1 MVKVKDIL
9 REIEHYA
16 PLPLQEGFDNAG
28 VQVGDVNQH
37 ATGVL
42 LCLDVTEEVLD
53 EAIEMGY
60 NLIISHHPLAFKS
73 FKSLTGSNYIERCM
87 MKACKYD
94 LVVYAAHTNL
104 DNAVGG
110 VNYRLAELIGLQNVR
125 ILSPQ
130 KGALLKLVTFVP
142 EAYAEIMRN
151 TLFNAGA
158 GSIYRLT
165 AEAAAVL
172 QNENTEWTV
181 LCVDYKNGSYQ
192 NRLCLDAKENSRLNV
207 LIVFR
212 SGEDAQGTS
221 SFQVKVHAEKN
232 AKVQLQEVQ
241 LLGAGYTCLSDIGA
255 SCGENATFEL
265 LKLELGAGK
274 VYAGCLTELEGKK
287 SAFDAKIGYYTSV
300 NQKLDM
306 NYTVRHRGKKT
317 ESMMEVSGV
326 LQDGS
331 SKLFRG
337 TIDFVP
343 GCAGAKG
350 TEREDVLL
358 LGDDIVN
365 QTIPLILCAEEDVEG
380 NHGASMGDLD
390 DATLF
395 YLCSRGLSREEA
407 ERMVARARIDALNE
421 LVADEAVQKQVQ
433 EFMNQKR

>member
-1 MVKVKDIL
+1 MGQKEMTVNIL
-9 REIEHYA
+9 PTRTWNRLGMNESQIQIEWPEKSVLIKPEHLA
-16 PLPLQEGFDNAG
+16 AG
-28 VQVGDVNQH
+28 VTWEKEISGKEWDEIQ
-37 ATGVL
+37 TG
-42 LCLDVTEEVLD
+42 
-53 EAIEMGY
+53 MGR
-60 NLIISHHPLAFKS
+60 
-73 FKSLTGSNYIERCM
+73 E
-87 MKACKYD
+87 YD
-94 LVVYAAHTNL
+94 AMAAECGT
-104 DNAVGG
+104 
-110 VNYRLAELIGLQNVR
+110 
-125 ILSPQ
+125 
-130 KGALLKLVTFVP
+130 
-142 EAYAEIMRN
+142 
-151 TLFNAGA
+151 AGA
-158 GSIYRLT
+158 NRTDTVNGT
-165 AEAAAVL
+165 VAAEENVSEIKTRENTSEETT
-172 QNENTEWTV
+172 QNTEWTV

-192 NRLCLDAKENSRLNV
+192 NRLYLDAKENSRLNV

-212 SGEDAQGTS
+212 SGADAQGTS

-232 AKVQLQEVQ
+232 AKVQLKEVQ
-241 LLGAGYTCLSDIGA
+241 LLSAGYTCLSDIGA

-317 ESMMEVSGV
+317 ESLMEVSGV

>member
-1 MVKVKDIL
+1 M
-9 REIEHYA
+9 
-16 PLPLQEGFDNAG
+16 
-28 VQVGDVNQH
+28 
-37 ATGVL
+37 
-42 LCLDVTEEVLD
+42 
-53 EAIEMGY
+53 
-60 NLIISHHPLAFKS
+60 
-73 FKSLTGSNYIERCM
+73 
-87 MKACKYD
+87 
-94 LVVYAAHTNL
+94 
-104 DNAVGG
+104 
-110 VNYRLAELIGLQNVR
+110 
-125 ILSPQ
+125 
-130 KGALLKLVTFVP
+130 
-142 EAYAEIMRN
+142 
-151 TLFNAGA
+151 
-158 GSIYRLT
+158 
-165 AEAAAVL
+165 
-172 QNENTEWTV
+172 
-181 LCVDYKNGSYQ
+181 
-192 NRLCLDAKENSRLNV
+192 
-207 LIVFR
+207 
-212 SGEDAQGTS
+212 
-221 SFQVKVHAEKN
+221 
-232 AKVQLQEVQ
+232 
-241 LLGAGYTCLSDIGA
+241 
-255 SCGENATFEL
+255 
-265 LKLELGAGK
+265 KLELGADK

-343 GCAGAKG
+343 GCDGAKG

-421 LVADEAVQKQVQ
+421 LVADEAVQKQAQ

>member
-1 MVKVKDIL
+1 MGQKEMIVNIL
-9 REIEHYA
+9 PTRTWNRLGMNESQIQIEWPEESVLIKPERLA
-16 PLPLQEGFDNAG
+16 AG
-28 VQVGDVNQH
+28 VTWEKEISGKEWNEIQTGMGREYDAMAEECGTAGANRTDTVNGTVV
-37 ATGVL
+37 A
-42 LCLDVTEEVLD
+42 EE
-53 EAIEMGY
+53 
-60 NLIISHHPLAFKS
+60 
-73 FKSLTGSNYIERCM
+73 
-87 MKACKYD
+87 
-94 LVVYAAHTNL
+94 
-104 DNAVGG
+104 
-110 VNYRLAELIGLQNVR
+110 
-125 ILSPQ
+125 
-130 KGALLKLVTFVP
+130 
-142 EAYAEIMRN
+142 
-151 TLFNAGA
+151 NAGA

-192 NRLCLDAKENSRLNV
+192 NRLFLDAKENSRLKV

-241 LLGAGYTCLSDIGA
+241 LLGDRYTCLSDIGA

-326 LQDGS
+326 LQDDS

-407 ERMVARARIDALNE
+407 ERMVARARIDVLNE

>member
-53 EAIEMGY
+53 EAIEIGY

-241 LLGAGYTCLSDIGA
+241 LLGAGYTCLSDMRP
-255 SCGENATFEL
+255 
-265 LKLELGAGK
+265 AGK
-274 VYAGCLTELEGKK
+274 
-287 SAFDAKIGYYTSV
+287 
-300 NQKLDM
+300 M
-306 NYTVRHRGKKT
+306 PH
-317 ESMMEVSGV
+317 
-326 LQDGS
+326 
-331 SKLFRG
+331 
-337 TIDFVP
+337 
-343 GCAGAKG
+343 
-350 TEREDVLL
+350 
-358 LGDDIVN
+358 
-365 QTIPLILCAEEDVEG
+365 
-380 NHGASMGDLD
+380 
-390 DATLF
+390 
-395 YLCSRGLSREEA
+395 LS
-407 ERMVARARIDALNE
+407 
-421 LVADEAVQKQVQ
+421 
-433 EFMNQKR
+433 F

>member
-1 MVKVKDIL
+1 MGQKEMTVNIL
-9 REIEHYA
+9 PTRTWNRLGMNESQIEVEWPEESVVIKPEHLAAGVIWEKEIAGKEWDEIQTGMGREYDAMAAESGA
-16 PLPLQEGFDNAG
+16 AVNENASVNAG
-28 VQVGDVNQH
+28 
-37 ATGVL
+37 
-42 LCLDVTEEVLD
+42 
-53 EAIEMGY
+53 MG
-60 NLIISHHPLAFKS
+60 SA
-73 FKSLTGSNYIERCM
+73 
-87 MKACKYD
+87 
-94 LVVYAAHTNL
+94 
-104 DNAVGG
+104 
-110 VNYRLAELIGLQNVR
+110 
-125 ILSPQ
+125 
-130 KGALLKLVTFVP
+130 
-142 EAYAEIMRN
+142 
-151 TLFNAGA
+151 
-158 GSIYRLT
+158 YRLT

-172 QNENTEWTV
+172 QNEDTSETEKRESASEKTTQNTEWTV
-181 LCVDYKNGSYQ
+181 LYVDYKNGSYQ
-192 NRLCLDAKENSRLNV
+192 NRLYLDAKENSHLNV
-207 LIVFR
+207 LLVFR
-212 SGEDAQGTS
+212 SEADAQGTS
-221 SFQVKVHAEKN
+221 SFQVKIRAEKN

-255 SCGENATFEL
+255 SCGENAAFEL

-306 NYTVRHRGKKT
+306 NYTARHRGKKT
-317 ESMMEVSGV
+317 ESLMEISGV
-326 LQDGS
+326 LQDAS

-433 EFMNQKR
+433 EFMSQK

>member
-1 MVKVKDIL
+1 MGQKEMTVNIL
-9 REIEHYA
+9 PTRTWNRLGMNESQIQIEWPEKSVLIKPEHLAAGVTWEKEISGKEWDEIQTGMGREYDAMAAECGTA
-16 PLPLQEGFDNAG
+16 GANRTDTVNGTVAAEENAG
-28 VQVGDVNQH
+28 
-37 ATGVL
+37 A
-42 LCLDVTEEVLD
+42 
-53 EAIEMGY
+53 
-60 NLIISHHPLAFKS
+60 
-73 FKSLTGSNYIERCM
+73 
-87 MKACKYD
+87 
-94 LVVYAAHTNL
+94 
-104 DNAVGG
+104 NA
-110 VNYRLAELIGLQNVR
+110 NI
-125 ILSPQ
+125 
-130 KGALLKLVTFVP
+130 
-142 EAYAEIMRN
+142 
-151 TLFNAGA
+151 NAGA

-172 QNENTEWTV
+172 QNENVSEIKTRENTSEETTQNTEWTV

-192 NRLCLDAKENSRLNV
+192 NRLYLDAKENSRLNV

-212 SGEDAQGTS
+212 SEADAQGTS

-317 ESMMEVSGV
+317 ESLMEVSGV

>member
-1 MVKVKDIL
+1 MGQKEMIVNIL
-9 REIEHYA
+9 PTRTWNRLGMNESQIQIEWPEESVLIKPERLA
-16 PLPLQEGFDNAG
+16 AG
-28 VQVGDVNQH
+28 VTWEKEISGKEWDEIQ
-37 ATGVL
+37 TGMGREYDAMAAECGTAGANRTAVA
-42 LCLDVTEEVLD
+42 EE
-53 EAIEMGY
+53 
-60 NLIISHHPLAFKS
+60 
-73 FKSLTGSNYIERCM
+73 
-87 MKACKYD
+87 
-94 LVVYAAHTNL
+94 
-104 DNAVGG
+104 
-110 VNYRLAELIGLQNVR
+110 
-125 ILSPQ
+125 
-130 KGALLKLVTFVP
+130 
-142 EAYAEIMRN
+142 
-151 TLFNAGA
+151 NAGA

>member
-1 MVKVKDIL
+1 MGQKEMTVNIL
-9 REIEHYA
+9 PTRTWNRLGMNESQIQIEWPEESVLIKPERLA
-16 PLPLQEGFDNAG
+16 AG
-28 VQVGDVNQH
+28 VTWEKEISGKEWDEIQTGMGREYDAMAAECGTAGANRTDTVNGT
-37 ATGVL
+37 A
-42 LCLDVTEEVLD
+42 VTEE
-53 EAIEMGY
+53 
-60 NLIISHHPLAFKS
+60 
-73 FKSLTGSNYIERCM
+73 
-87 MKACKYD
+87 
-94 LVVYAAHTNL
+94 
-104 DNAVGG
+104 
-110 VNYRLAELIGLQNVR
+110 
-125 ILSPQ
+125 
-130 KGALLKLVTFVP
+130 
-142 EAYAEIMRN
+142 
-151 TLFNAGA
+151 NAGA

-192 NRLCLDAKENSRLNV
+192 NRLCLDAK
-207 LIVFR
+207 
-212 SGEDAQGTS
+212 
-221 SFQVKVHAEKN
+221 VHAEKN

-241 LLGAGYTCLSDIGA
+241 LLGAGYTCLSDIGV

>member
-1 MVKVKDIL
+1 MGQKEMTVNIL
-9 REIEHYA
+9 PTRTWNRLGMNESQIQIEWPEKSVLIKPEHLA
-16 PLPLQEGFDNAG
+16 AG
-28 VQVGDVNQH
+28 VTWEKEISGKEWDEIQ
-37 ATGVL
+37 TG
-42 LCLDVTEEVLD
+42 
-53 EAIEMGY
+53 MGR
-60 NLIISHHPLAFKS
+60 
-73 FKSLTGSNYIERCM
+73 E
-87 MKACKYD
+87 YD
-94 LVVYAAHTNL
+94 AMAAECGT
-104 DNAVGG
+104 
-110 VNYRLAELIGLQNVR
+110 
-125 ILSPQ
+125 
-130 KGALLKLVTFVP
+130 
-142 EAYAEIMRN
+142 
-151 TLFNAGA
+151 

-172 QNENTEWTV
+172 QNENVSEIKTRENTSEETTQNTEWTV

-192 NRLCLDAKENSRLNV
+192 NRLYLDAKENSRLNV

-212 SGEDAQGTS
+212 SGADAQGTS

-241 LLGAGYTCLSDIGA
+241 LLGTGYTCLSDIGA

-317 ESMMEVSGV
+317 ESLMEVSGV

>member
-1 MVKVKDIL
+1 MGQKEMIVNIL
-9 REIEHYA
+9 PTRTWNRLGMNESQIQIEWPEESVLIKPERLA
-16 PLPLQEGFDNAG
+16 AG
-28 VQVGDVNQH
+28 VTWEKEISGKEWNEIQTGMGREYDAMAEECGTAGANRTDTVNGTVV
-37 ATGVL
+37 A
-42 LCLDVTEEVLD
+42 EE
-53 EAIEMGY
+53 
-60 NLIISHHPLAFKS
+60 
-73 FKSLTGSNYIERCM
+73 
-87 MKACKYD
+87 
-94 LVVYAAHTNL
+94 
-104 DNAVGG
+104 
-110 VNYRLAELIGLQNVR
+110 
-125 ILSPQ
+125 
-130 KGALLKLVTFVP
+130 
-142 EAYAEIMRN
+142 
-151 TLFNAGA
+151 NAGA

-192 NRLCLDAKENSRLNV
+192 NRLFLDAKQNSRLKV

-221 SFQVKVHAEKN
+221 SFQVKIHAEKN

-241 LLGAGYTCLSDIGA
+241 LLGARYTCLSDIGA

-326 LQDGS
+326 LQDDS

-407 ERMVARARIDALNE
+407 ERMVARARIDALNK

-433 EFMNQKR
+433 EFMNQKQ

>member
-1 MVKVKDIL
+1 MGQKEMTVNIL
-9 REIEHYA
+9 PTRTWNRLGMNESQIQIEWPEESVLIKPERLA
-16 PLPLQEGFDNAG
+16 AG
-28 VQVGDVNQH
+28 VTWEKEIFGKEWDEIQTGMGREYDAMAAECGTAGANRTDTVNGT
-37 ATGVL
+37 AVA
-42 LCLDVTEEVLD
+42 EE
-53 EAIEMGY
+53 
-60 NLIISHHPLAFKS
+60 
-73 FKSLTGSNYIERCM
+73 
-87 MKACKYD
+87 
-94 LVVYAAHTNL
+94 
-104 DNAVGG
+104 
-110 VNYRLAELIGLQNVR
+110 
-125 ILSPQ
+125 
-130 KGALLKLVTFVP
+130 
-142 EAYAEIMRN
+142 
-151 TLFNAGA
+151 NAGA

-287 SAFDAKIGYYTSV
+287 STFDAKIGYYTSV

-326 LQDGS
+326 LQDSS

-421 LVADEAVQKQVQ
+421 LVADEAVQKQIQ

>member
-1 MVKVKDIL
+1 MGQKEMIVNIL
-9 REIEHYA
+9 PTRTWNRLGMNESQIQIEWPEESVLIKPERLA
-16 PLPLQEGFDNAG
+16 AG
-28 VQVGDVNQH
+28 VTWEKEISGKEWNEIQTGMGREYDAMAEECGTAGANRTDTVNGTVV
-37 ATGVL
+37 A
-42 LCLDVTEEVLD
+42 EE
-53 EAIEMGY
+53 
-60 NLIISHHPLAFKS
+60 
-73 FKSLTGSNYIERCM
+73 
-87 MKACKYD
+87 
-94 LVVYAAHTNL
+94 
-104 DNAVGG
+104 
-110 VNYRLAELIGLQNVR
+110 
-125 ILSPQ
+125 
-130 KGALLKLVTFVP
+130 
-142 EAYAEIMRN
+142 
-151 TLFNAGA
+151 NAGA

-192 NRLCLDAKENSRLNV
+192 NRLFLDAKQNSRLKV

-241 LLGAGYTCLSDIGA
+241 LLGARYTCLSDIGA

-326 LQDGS
+326 LQDDS

-407 ERMVARARIDALNE
+407 ERMVARARIDALNK

-433 EFMNQKR
+433 EFMNQKQ

>member
-1 MVKVKDIL
+1 MGQKEMIVNIL
-9 REIEHYA
+9 PTRTWNRLGMNESQIQIEWPEESVLIKPERLA
-16 PLPLQEGFDNAG
+16 AG
-28 VQVGDVNQH
+28 VTWEKEISGKEWDEIQTGMGREYDAMAAECGTAGANRTDTVNGT
-37 ATGVL
+37 AVA
-42 LCLDVTEEVLD
+42 EE
-53 EAIEMGY
+53 
-60 NLIISHHPLAFKS
+60 
-73 FKSLTGSNYIERCM
+73 
-87 MKACKYD
+87 
-94 LVVYAAHTNL
+94 
-104 DNAVGG
+104 
-110 VNYRLAELIGLQNVR
+110 
-125 ILSPQ
+125 
-130 KGALLKLVTFVP
+130 
-142 EAYAEIMRN
+142 
-151 TLFNAGA
+151 NAGA

-192 NRLCLDAKENSRLNV
+192 NRLFLDAKENSRLKV

-331 SKLFRG
+331 SK
-337 TIDFVP
+337 
-343 GCAGAKG
+343 
-350 TEREDVLL
+350 DVLL

>member
-1 MVKVKDIL
+1 MGQKEMTVNIL
-9 REIEHYA
+9 PTRTWNRLGMNESQIQIEWPEESVLIKPERLA
-16 PLPLQEGFDNAG
+16 AG
-28 VQVGDVNQH
+28 VTWEKEISGKEWNEIQTGMGREYDAMAEECGTAGANRTDTVNGTVV
-37 ATGVL
+37 A
-42 LCLDVTEEVLD
+42 EE
-53 EAIEMGY
+53 
-60 NLIISHHPLAFKS
+60 
-73 FKSLTGSNYIERCM
+73 
-87 MKACKYD
+87 
-94 LVVYAAHTNL
+94 
-104 DNAVGG
+104 NAD
-110 VNYRLAELIGLQNVR
+110 
-125 ILSPQ
+125 
-130 KGALLKLVTFVP
+130 
-142 EAYAEIMRN
+142 
-151 TLFNAGA
+151 A

-192 NRLCLDAKENSRLNV
+192 NRLCLDAKENSRLKV

-212 SGEDAQGTS
+212 SGEGSQGTS

-241 LLGAGYTCLSDIGA
+241 LLGVGYTCLSDIGA